1 MDGSLVETVT
11 AYLAAPDPARF
22 DDLATAAYSFQVRHG
37 VAQARLARRRGI
49 DPERL
54 SDWRSLPPIPAAAFK
69 SADLALTGFPAEAV
83 FRSSGTTV
91 GERSVH
97 GHPFLALYRR
107 TIDLGFPAPCLP
119 DSGAGRTPVLALV
132 PGREELP
139 DSSLSFMA
147 DHVVARWGSPETT
160 WAFGKAG
167 LDLAAVRRF
176 VAATAGRP
184 VHIFATSFALAE
196 LLEAWAGPRLDAR
209 STILETGGFKGRR
222 REIQRSELL
231 ASIASKLGV
240 PASRVVREYGMSELT
255 SQLYTRV
262 LAGGDPEVLFP
273 PPWMR
278 VHTLEPE
285 NLTATAPG
293 EPGLVAFCDLANL
306 SSAVHLVTEDWGTL
320 TPDGGLVL
328 HGRAPGAQ
336 LRGCSLIVDEMDEV
350 D

>member
-1 MDGSLVETVT
+1 MDFSLVATVT

-22 DDLATAAYSFQVRHG
+22 DGLATAAYAFQVRHG

-54 SDWRSLPPIPAAAFK
+54 TDWRSIPPIPAAAYK

-97 GHPFLALYRR
+97 AHPFLALYRR
-107 TIDLGFPAPCLP
+107 TIDLGFPAACLP
-119 DSGAGRTPVLALV
+119 DGGAGRTPMLALV
-132 PGREELP
+132 PRCEELP

-147 DHVVARWGSPETT
+147 DHGVTSWGAPEST
-160 WAFGKAG
+160 WAFGKSG
-167 LDLAAVRRF
+167 LDLGAVRRF
-176 VAATAGRP
+176 VTATAGRP
-184 VHIFATSFALAE
+184 VHVFATTFALAE
-196 LLEAWAGPRLDAR
+196 LLEVWDGPFLSAR

-231 ASIASKLGV
+231 AAIESKLGV

-278 VHTLEPE
+278 VQTLEPE
-285 NLTATAPG
+285 SLTATAPG
-293 EPGLVAFCDLANL
+293 EPGLVALCDLANL
-306 SSAVHLVTEDWGTL
+306 SSAVHLMTEDWGTL
-320 TPDGGLVL
+320 TPDGGLLL

-336 LRGCSLIVDEMDEV
+336 LRGCSLLVDEMDEM